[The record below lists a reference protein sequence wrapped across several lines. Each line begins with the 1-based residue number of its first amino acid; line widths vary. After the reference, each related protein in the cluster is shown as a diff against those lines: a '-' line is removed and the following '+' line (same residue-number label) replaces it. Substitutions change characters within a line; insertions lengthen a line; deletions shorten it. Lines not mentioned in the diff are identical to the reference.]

1 MKTQF
6 GKQQLITLASVKRNV
21 LGVVAA
27 EGYRVVAS
35 ADHRSASERL
45 APDCR
50 ASGATLRPDMPQG
63 RLPSPIG
70 SWRGVSQTVPT
81 AVVPGVA
88 TVTAVSV
95 VDSRL
100 PAPAWAAFVLNH
112 ALCG

>member
-6 GKQQLITLASVKRNV
+6 GKQQLINLASAKRNG

-27 EGYRVVAS
+27 EGYRDS
-35 ADHRSASERL
+35 LLTRPASERL

-50 ASGATLRPDMPQG
+50 ASGSSPRALRPDM
-63 RLPSPIG
+63 SMCNSTIG
-70 SWRGVSQTVPT
+70 CRPRATQTMPT
-81 AVVPGVA
+81 TVVPGVA
-88 TVTAVSV
+88 TVTAVNA